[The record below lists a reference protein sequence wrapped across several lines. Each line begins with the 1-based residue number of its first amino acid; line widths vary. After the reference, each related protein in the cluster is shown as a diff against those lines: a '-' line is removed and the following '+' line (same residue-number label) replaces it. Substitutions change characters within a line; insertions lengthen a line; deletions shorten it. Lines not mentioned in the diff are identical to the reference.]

1 MTTLATHDDINRL
14 ADGRDNS
21 RPDRSPLR
29 RRCVGPLVREQTAA
43 RRLANTDWT
52 RDMADD
58 PLPFIEKK
66 DYGEFQRS
74 FENAA
79 LPDYDE
85 WFKRQERYQR
95 DQERMGHSCY
105 AVQVDPVKF
114 VEHCRSGGQEPK
126 EVDASHF
133 LVLLLRFAI
142 TIANPEPQSAKS
154 DFDTLDSKY

>member
-1 MTTLATHDDINRL
+1 
-14 ADGRDNS
+14 
-21 RPDRSPLR
+21 
-29 RRCVGPLVREQTAA
+29 
-43 RRLANTDWT
+43 
-52 RDMADD
+52 MADD

-85 WFKRQERYQR
+85 WLKCYEREQR
-95 DQERMGHSCY
+95 VRERMGHSCY

-133 LVLLLRFAI
+133 LVLLLRFA
-142 TIANPEPQSAKS
+142 TAIAKAEPQRAIS
-154 DFDTLDSKY
+154 DFDPLDSKY